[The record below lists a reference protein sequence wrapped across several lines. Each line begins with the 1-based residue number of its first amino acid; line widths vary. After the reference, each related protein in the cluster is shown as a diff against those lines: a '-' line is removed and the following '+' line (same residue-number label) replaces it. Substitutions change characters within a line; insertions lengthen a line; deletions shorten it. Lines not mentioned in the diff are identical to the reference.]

1 MKNRIYKIL
10 LITGLISF
18 ISCNDLDLNPL
29 SEGSSTSWYS
39 TESEI
44 TMALNDLYRLDFWP
58 NYLIP
63 YGDLDLWS
71 DDEMSRATVTA
82 ITGGTLTGQD
92 GTVNSWWTNLYKGI
106 GRANTILVNLDAN
119 KAQLPQATLDKY
131 AGEARFVRAAHYSRL
146 ISYWGDVVYYTG
158 TLGLEESFSMSKT
171 DKKTILKAVYDDFD
185 FAASKLPLTYGNTTN
200 LRATKGA
207 ALAMKARV
215 AMFFGDW
222 AIARDA
228 AKACMDL
235 GVYELHS
242 DYATLFLSKT
252 KNPKELVFG
261 NARSTL
267 LNVTNGDTKNWI
279 SRLAGGWGAAVGPSW
294 QLFCSYLCTD
304 GLPIDESPLFDPRN
318 PFKNRDPR
326 CTATLVE
333 FGTQWLG
340 FTYEPH
346 PDTLKVKNWKTGLLV
361 TNNDNRANAQ
371 FASFNGLMWKKGIDE
386 DWTDDYKSENTNF
399 IMRYADVLLMYA
411 EAKTELGEIDQDMLD
426 ASINKVRARAYKV
439 AVTDKTKYPAVTVA
453 DKAAVRKAVRIERR
467 MEFPLEGRRY
477 EDLIRWKLA
486 DKLLSKDMYG
496 ILDPADLRI
505 KVVKPGLWFF
515 PQTPAIDEDGD
526 ADFETMYNAGLV
538 KLCAV
543 RNFPSHQYLWPIPTK
558 EILINQN
565 LGQNPGY

>member
-1 MKNRIYKIL
+1 MKNKIL
-10 LITGLISF
+10 TILLLTGLIS
-18 ISCNDLDLNPL
+18 IVSCTDLDLNPL
-29 SEGSSTSWYS
+29 SEGSSANWYS

-44 TMALNDLYRLDFWP
+44 TMALNDLYRIDFWP

-63 YGDLDLWS
+63 YGDLDYWT

-82 ITGGTLTGQD
+82 ITGGTLNGQD

-106 GRANTILVNLDAN
+106 ARANTILANLEGN
-119 KAQLPQATLDKY
+119 KAQLPQATFDKY
-131 AGEARFVRAAHYSRL
+131 AGEARFVRAAHYARL
-146 ISYWGDVVYYTG
+146 ITYWGDVIYYTDI
-158 TLGLEESFSMSKT
+158 LDLEESFKMSKT
-171 DKKTILKAVYDDFD
+171 DKKIILKAIYDDYD
-185 FAASKLPLTYGNTTN
+185 FAASKLPLSYGSTSN

-215 AMFFGDW
+215 ALFFGDW

-252 KNPKELVFG
+252 KNPKELIFG

-267 LNVTNGDTKNWI
+267 LNVTIPDTKNWI
-279 SRLAGGWGAAVGPSW
+279 SRLAGGWGGVSAPSW
-294 QLFCSYLCTD
+294 QFLCSYLCTD

-326 CTATLVE
+326 CTATIVE
-333 FGTQWLG
+333 FQTPWLG
-340 FTYEPH
+340 FMYQPH
-346 PDTLKVKNWKTGLLV
+346 PDTLKVTNFKTGGKV

-371 FASFNGLMWKKGIDE
+371 FASFNGLMFKKGIDE
-386 DWTDDYKSENTNF
+386 DWTDDYKAENTNF

-411 EAKTELGEIDQDMLD
+411 EAKTELGEIDQEMLD

-439 AVTDKTKYPAVTVA
+439 AVTDKTKYPPVIVA
-453 DKAAVRKAVRIERR
+453 NQATVRKAVRNERR
-467 MEFPLEGRRY
+467 VELVLEGRRY

-486 DKLLSKDMYG
+486 EKLLSKDMYG
-496 ILDPADLRI
+496 MLDPADLRA

-515 PQTPAIDEDGD
+515 PQTPSIDEDGD

-565 LGQNPGY
+565 LEQNQGY